1 MLIPCLDGEVK
12 ALTASIFSLTSIG
25 FFDYLTWLN
34 MTFSHIMT
42 LVCFSAAAAAFPG

>member
-1 MLIPCLDGEVK
+1 MIFPCLHGHGK
-12 ALTASIFSLTSIG
+12 ALTARIFSLTSIG